1 MKVAFY
7 RPDYQKFLICPLIK
21 GLGQAFV
28 SNICP
33 KLLKVLEKL
42 LKVLEKLLENFVQ
55 LFEGLRENK
64 KLGQDFEKFD

>member
-42 LKVLEKLLENFVQ
+42 LENFVQ

-64 KLGQDFEKFD
+64 KPGQDFEKLD

>member
-21 GLGQAFV
+21 GLSQAFV

-33 KLLKVLEKL
+33 KL

-64 KLGQDFEKFD
+64 KLGQDFEKLD